1 MSVQEQI
8 TPNEI
13 EVIRDMQSIASRVG
27 ELKTSVDR
35 SRRRTDIYLQI
46 FVGTV
51 VTLALAS
58 IALVAT
64 AVF

>member
-35 SRRRTDIYLQI
+35 SRRRTDVYLRIY
-46 FVGTV
+46 VGTV

-58 IALVAT
+58 TSAAISVI
-64 AVF
+64 F